1 MSFERW
7 SRFVTETSERL
18 KGSKHN
24 PGSSDAVG
32 RKERSNEKKSYRRT
46 AHRAHGK
53 ETRR

>member
-1 MSFERW
+1 MSFENW
-7 SRFVTETSERL
+7 AKFVTETTERI

-32 RKERSNEKKSYRRT
+32 RKEGLNEKISYRRT